1 MKLLKFESNRKQDL
15 STGCSGLSQCLVST
29 WGFWW
34 PRPSQPLARSIR
46 CECLLAPGLRPFP
59 VLGVQGDRVLTC
71 QESIQICVK
80 SLPVSAR
87 EERKPSEDLAGL
99 AGLGG
104 DLGFIKSGV

>member
-1 MKLLKFESNRKQDL
+1 MKLLKFESNHKQDL

-59 VLGVQGDRVLTC
+59 VLGVQGDSPHLPGIHSNMCEVPPGEC
-71 QESIQICVK
+71 QR
-80 SLPVSAR
+80 R
-87 EERKPSEDLAGL
+87 EKAE
-99 AGLGG
+99 
-104 DLGFIKSGV
+104 